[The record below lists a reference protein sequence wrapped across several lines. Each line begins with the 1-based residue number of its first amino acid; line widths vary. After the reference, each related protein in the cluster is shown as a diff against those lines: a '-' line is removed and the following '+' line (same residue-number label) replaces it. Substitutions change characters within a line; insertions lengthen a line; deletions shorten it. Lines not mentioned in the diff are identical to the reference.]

1 MKSFSATA
9 TVTPDH
15 QLVVPAPMDL
25 APGAVEVVVVLGSAA
40 ANAPHGARTIDVL
53 GWTPQ
58 EAAETRARLA
68 SFEDDWNAPGME
80 VYDDVQPR

>member
-1 MKSFSATA
+1 MKTFAAVA

-15 QLVVPAPMDL
+15 RLTVQAPADL
-25 APGAVEVVVVLGSAA
+25 QPGTVEVVVVVGAA
-40 ANAPHGARTIDVL
+40 ASPPRAETVTDL
-53 GWTPQ
+53 GWTPD

-68 SFEDDWNAPGME
+68 SFADDWNAPGME